1 MCAIPCGR
9 PTAFAYSFWDGV
21 YGMRKGELYPINNET
36 DFIFI
41 KFDNGGMILASIEPG
56 VVSADN
62 VVWFTEQ
69 KESEARAALL
79 SHESKMVDILEEKI
93 KERRDKI
100 RQLVWIGRRTTK
112 IKGGFK

>member
-1 MCAIPCGR
+1 MADKIV
-9 PTAFAYSFWDGV
+9 FAYSFWDGV
-21 YGMRKGELYPINNET
+21 YGMRKGELYPITGET

-41 KFDNGGMILASIEPG
+41 KFDNGGMILASIKPG
-56 VVSADN
+56 VVSAEN

-69 KESEARAALL
+69 KESEARELL
-79 SHESKMVDILEEKI
+79 ISHESKMVDILEENL

-100 RQLVWIGRRTTK
+100 RQLVWDGRRTTK